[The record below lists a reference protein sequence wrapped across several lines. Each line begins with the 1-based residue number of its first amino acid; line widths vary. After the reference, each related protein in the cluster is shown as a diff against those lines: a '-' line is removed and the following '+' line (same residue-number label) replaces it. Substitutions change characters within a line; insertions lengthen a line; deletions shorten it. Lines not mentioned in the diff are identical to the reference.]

1 MKPFLGLA
9 AIALGAA
16 HIALAEKRH
25 RESQHLAFVR
35 LHGDLARDT
44 AEDSRYTEIINA
56 DHFAHLDADGRAQM
70 VTANRW
76 VSLWSAMLR
85 LGFITRASARQICD
99 TFMQSEMNRSYWK
112 LAADY
117 RRTGARD
124 RHDERF
130 VEIMADAYENAR
142 AA

>member
-35 LHGDLARDT
+35 LHSDLARDT
-44 AEDSRYTEIINA
+44 AGDARFTEIINA
-56 DHFAHLDADGRAQM
+56 DLYAHLDVDGRAQM

-85 LGFITRASARQICD
+85 LGFITRASARQIAD
-99 TFMQSEMNRSYWK
+99 TFMQSETNRSYWK
-112 LAADY
+112 LASNY

-130 VEIMADAYENAR
+130 IEIMADSYANSQ